1 MSQDPGKEGYLM
13 KLRHFLIAALLG
25 FSLPAA
31 ADFTTIAEAYEL
43 TLSNVQIP
51 ATPSSG
57 ISFRTCD
64 DCEMQLVRVTP
75 NTQYNVNGETYP
87 LKEFRKRVFNIKN
100 RSDTFVGILH
110 HLESDVVLSVSVF
123 E

>member
-1 MSQDPGKEGYLM
+1 MSQDPGKEGYLL
-13 KLRHFLIAALLG
+13 KIRHFLIAVLLG
-25 FSLPAA
+25 ISLPAA

-43 TLSNVQIP
+43 ALSDVRVP

-57 ISFRTCD
+57 ISFKTCD

-75 NTQYNVNGETYP
+75 STQYNFNGKPYT
-87 LKEFRKRVFNIKN
+87 LKEFRKRVFNIQD
-100 RSDTFVGILH
+100 RSETFVSIVH
-110 HLESDVVLSVSVF
+110 HLEADVVTSVSVF

>member
-1 MSQDPGKEGYLM
+1 MKIRYL
-13 KLRHFLIAALLG
+13 FIAALLSI
-25 FSLPAA
+25 SLPAA

-43 TLSNVQIP
+43 ALSDVRVP

-57 ISFRTCD
+57 ISFKTCD
-64 DCEMQLVRVTP
+64 DCEMQIVRVTP
-75 NTQYNVNGETYP
+75 NTQYNFNGKSYT
-87 LKEFRKRVFNIKN
+87 LKEFRKRVFNIQD
-100 RSDTFVGILH
+100 RSQTFVSIMH